1 MSELNDELYARIQE
15 LCSKGDQ
22 LAESEKY
29 SNALSEYYKAYE
41 LLPSPKENWDASTW
55 ILAAIGDVNFLMKD
69 YEAALQNLI
78 NAMKC
83 PDAIG
88 NPFIHLR
95 LGQCHFELGNFN
107 LAADEFVR
115 AYAIEGEELF
125 QNEDIKYFKF
135 LITKIETS
143 KPKKPWWKF

>member
-1 MSELNDELYARIQE
+1 MSELNNELYSRIQD

-29 SNALSEYYKAYE
+29 SNALSEYFKAYE

-55 ILAAIGDVNFLMKD
+55 ILAAIGDMNFLMKN
-69 YEAALQNLI
+69 YESGLQNFN

-95 LGQCHFELGNFN
+95 LGQCQFEVGNFDK
-107 LAADEFVR
+107 AADEFVR

-125 QNEDIKYFKF
+125 LNEDIKYFKF
-135 LITKIETS
+135 LKTKIEIS